1 MASEKL
7 AIHVRPGSTPQT
19 IIRLTDAMI
28 QSGSRFASVKEL
40 LDFSNS
46 LGLGTYSEIKTS
58 LVEFGFIDETKDGII
73 LSDGGQDF
81 TRISSDAQAD
91 VLHVLMYI
99 GWSETAPLNF
109 LPSWAYRRCCDTY
122 WDAGGFEITSAF
134 LDHLVEGT
142 TSAARETFSNTG
154 AAVDEVSFSRDS
166 VRGIHKWLEPLNP
179 PVLIEKRFKR
189 RNFCPPAALSLA
201 LGWVIRDLRAIEDSD
216 ILLTPQ
222 KQEALCRICLLEPI
236 ALNRALDWAVV
247 SYPNLYSQAA
257 RSGVFGRTI
266 RLKHR
271 PTLQDFIA

>member
-1 MASEKL
+1 VPTDA
-7 AIHVRPGSTPQT
+7 TPQT
-19 IIRLTDAMI
+19 TVDLIYALTRD
-28 QSGSRFASVKEL
+28 GSPVKFDTSKEMLDFASSVGISTRSEIQT
-40 LDFSNS
+40 FATY
-46 LGLGTYSEIKTS
+46 LGLLEKNDTGIGLSESGRAFSQIH
-58 LVEFGFIDETKDGII
+58 G
-73 LSDGGQDF
+73 
-81 TRISSDAQAD
+81 DAQAD

-122 WDAGGFEITSAF
+122 WDAGGFEISSAF

-142 TSAARETFSNTG
+142 TSVARETFSDTD
-154 AAVDEVSFSRDS
+154 AAVDEVSFSRKS
-166 VRGIHKWLEPLNP
+166 LSGIHKWLEPLNP

-236 ALNRALDWAVV
+236 ALNRALDWAIV